1 MHGIVHKTLKEY
13 VVDRTDEDT
22 WETILDRAGLEP
34 ALYLPVSTYDD
45 HEIDA
50 ILSTLSSMA
59 TQSRRQIERDFG
71 RTLAPE
77 LLSTFNAH
85 VREED
90 LFALLERLER
100 VRDDV
105 DAATDETSLP
115 AVSGTGETDGG
126 VRVTHRTHRKPAYCG
141 LARGILE
148 GIADEF
154 DADATVTEQRCVDD
168 GEEACVFLVE
178 RP

>member
-13 VVDRTDEDT
+13 VVDRTDEET
-22 WETILDRAGLEP
+22 WETILGRADLEP

-50 ILSTLSSMA
+50 ILSTLASMA
-59 TQSRRQIERDFG
+59 TQNRRQIERDFG

-85 VREED
+85 VREDD
-90 LFALLERLER
+90 LFDLLERLETI
-100 VRDDV
+100 VNDV
-105 DAATDETSLP
+105 DAATDDTALP
-115 AVSGTGETDGG
+115 SVSGTRDGDG
-126 VRVTHRTHRKPAYCG
+126 SVRVTYRTHREPTYCG
-141 LARGILE
+141 LAHGILE
-148 GIADEF
+148 GITRSF

-168 GEEACVFLVE
+168 GEGACVFLVE